1 MKHTLNIPILG
12 FAAYSGTGK
21 TTLLEALIPKLTKA
35 GLRIGML
42 KHAHHNFDVDQ
53 PGKDSH
59 RLRKAGASQML
70 ISSRN
75 RFALMTETPESESEF
90 DYLLTRFD
98 EDKLDVVLV
107 EGCKNIAFPKIELH
121 REEVGKPW
129 LHPNDE
135 NIIAIASDSG
145 ELDSELPQMNINDL
159 EAIAQFV
166 IQYVQEAKA
175 PKSKEKEAAC
185 CDTLSP
191 AFLSV
196 VQGQE
201 KILSLVNTVSETEA
215 CKIEDAYGRVLA
227 DHVVSPV
234 NVPQYTNSAMDGYAI
249 RGDDVERES
258 YQVVAKV
265 MAGHAYDKPLEVG
278 QAVKIMTGAPTPI
291 NGDTVVMREQASK
304 DGDTVTFNGASIK
317 TGQNVRQAGEDLA
330 IGNDVFTAGTRL
342 ASPEMGM
349 IASLGFGEAN
359 VFRKL
364 KVAVF
369 STGDEV
375 QAPGTEQK
383 ANSIYDSNRFTIM
396 GMLEKLGCEILDF
409 GILEDNEQLMIEALE
424 NASAQADV
432 VMTSGGVSV
441 GDADYIKLALDKL
454 GQIDF
459 WRINMRPGRPLA
471 FGQINDKPFFGLP
484 GNPVAVMVSFINFVE
499 PALRKMQGEQGWKP
513 LKVSAIAT
521 ENLRSRQGR
530 TEFSRGIYELDETG
544 RLTVRTTGKQGSGIL
559 RSMSEANCLIEI
571 SPAVDTVKAGESVT
585 IIPLQ
590 AESRPIQNSKVS
602 MSGLFID
609 YRKIFQRDSYGSHHS
624 LHLQRPRQR
633 TDVLVPATPQHSR
646 SSCRSRRYRYH

>member
-21 TTLLEALIPKLTKA
+21 TTLLEALLPKLTEA

-42 KHAHHNFDVDQ
+42 KHAHHNFDVDK
-53 PGKDSH
+53 PGKDSY

-70 ISSRN
+70 IASRN
-75 RFALMTETPESESEF
+75 RFALMTETPEAEAEF
-90 DYLLTRFD
+90 EYLLTRFD

-129 LHPNDE
+129 LYPHDD
-135 NIIAIASDSG
+135 NIIAIASDTA

-159 EAIAQFV
+159 DAIAQFV
-166 IQYVQEAKA
+166 LQYVQDAKA
-175 PKSKEKEAAC
+175 PKSKEKDAAC

-201 KILSLVNTVSETEA
+201 KILSLVNTVSEIEA
-215 CKIEDAYGRVLA
+215 CKIENAYGRVLA
-227 DHVVSPV
+227 EHIISPV

-249 RGDDVERES
+249 RSDDVDRDS
-258 YQVVAKV
+258 YQIVAEV
-265 MAGHAYDKPLEVG
+265 MAGHAYDQPLEVG
-278 QAVKIMTGAPTPI
+278 QAVKIMTGAPTPR
-291 NGDTVVMREQASK
+291 NGDTVVMREQASQE
-304 DGDTVTFNGASIK
+304 GDKVTFNGANIK
-317 TGQNVRQAGEDLA
+317 AGQNVRQAGEDLA
-330 IGNDVFTAGTRL
+330 IGSDVFTAGTRL

-471 FGQINDKPFFGLP
+471 FGQINNKPFFGLP

-513 LKVSAIAT
+513 LKVNAIAT

-530 TEFSRGIYELDETG
+530 TEFSRGIYELDDTG

-571 SPAVDTVKAGESVT
+571 SPAIDTVKAGESVT

-590 AESRPIQNSKVS
+590 GRI
-602 MSGLFID
+602 
-609 YRKIFQRDSYGSHHS
+609 
-624 LHLQRPRQR
+624 
-633 TDVLVPATPQHSR
+633 
-646 SSCRSRRYRYH
+646 

>member
-21 TTLLEALIPKLTKA
+21 TTLLEALLPKLTEA

-42 KHAHHNFDVDQ
+42 KHAHHNFDVDK

-70 ISSRN
+70 IASRN
-75 RFALMTETPESESEF
+75 RFALMTETPEAEAEF
-90 DYLLTRFD
+90 EYLLTRFD
-98 EDKLDVVLV
+98 EDNLDVVLV

-129 LHPNDE
+129 LYPHDE
-135 NIIAIASDSG
+135 NIIAIASDSA

-159 EAIAQFV
+159 DAIAQFV
-166 IQYVQEAKA
+166 LQYVQDAKA
-175 PKSKEKEAAC
+175 PKSKEKDAAC

-201 KILSLVNTVSETEA
+201 KILSLVNTVSEIEA
-215 CKIEDAYGRVLA
+215 CKIENAYGRVLA
-227 DHVVSPV
+227 EHIISPV

-249 RGDDVERES
+249 RSDDIDRDS
-258 YQVVAKV
+258 YQVVAEV
-265 MAGHAYDKPLEVG
+265 MAGHAYDQPLEVG
-278 QAVKIMTGAPTPI
+278 QAVKIMTGAPTPL
-291 NGDTVVMREQASK
+291 NGDTVVMREQASQE
-304 DGDTVTFNGASIK
+304 GDKVTFNGANIK
-317 TGQNVRQAGEDLA
+317 AGQNVRQAGEDLA
-330 IGNDVFTAGTRL
+330 IGSDVFTAGTRL

-471 FGQINDKPFFGLP
+471 FGQINNKPFFGLP

-513 LKVSAIAT
+513 LKVNAIAT

-530 TEFSRGIYELDETG
+530 TEFSRGTYELDNTG

-571 SPAVDTVKAGESVT
+571 SPAIDTVKAGESVT

-590 AESRPIQNSKVS
+590 GRI
-602 MSGLFID
+602 
-609 YRKIFQRDSYGSHHS
+609 
-624 LHLQRPRQR
+624 
-633 TDVLVPATPQHSR
+633 
-646 SSCRSRRYRYH
+646 

>member
-1 MKHTLNIPILG
+1 MKYTLNIPILG

-21 TTLLEALIPKLTKA
+21 TTLLEALLPKLTEA

-42 KHAHHNFDVDQ
+42 KHAHHNFDVDK
-53 PGKDSH
+53 PGKDSY

-70 ISSRN
+70 IASRN
-75 RFALMTETPESESEF
+75 RFALMTETPEAEAEF
-90 DYLLTRFD
+90 EYLLTRFD

-121 REEVGKPW
+121 REEVGEPW
-129 LHPNDE
+129 LYPHDE
-135 NIIAIASDSG
+135 NIIAIASDGG

-175 PKSKEKEAAC
+175 PKNKEKDAAC

-201 KILSLVNTVSETEA
+201 KILSLVNTVSEIEA
-215 CKIEDAYGRVLA
+215 CRIENAYGRVLA
-227 DHVVSPV
+227 EHIVSPV

-249 RGDDVERES
+249 RSDDVERDS
-258 YQVVAKV
+258 YQVIAEV
-265 MAGHAYDKPLEVG
+265 MAGHAYDQPLKVG
-278 QAVKIMTGAPTPI
+278 QAVKIMTGAPTPR
-291 NGDTVVMREQASK
+291 NGDTVVMREQATQK
-304 DGDTVTFNGASIK
+304 GDRVTFNGANIK
-317 TGQNVRQAGEDLA
+317 AGQNVRQAGEDLA
-330 IGNDVFTAGTRL
+330 IGSDVFTAGTRL

-471 FGQINDKPFFGLP
+471 FGQINNKPFFGLP

-513 LKVSAIAT
+513 LKVNAIAT

-530 TEFSRGIYELDETG
+530 TEFSRGVYELDETG

-571 SPAVDTVKAGESVT
+571 SPAIDTVKAGESVT

-590 AESRPIQNSKVS
+590 GRI
-602 MSGLFID
+602 
-609 YRKIFQRDSYGSHHS
+609 
-624 LHLQRPRQR
+624 
-633 TDVLVPATPQHSR
+633 
-646 SSCRSRRYRYH
+646 

>member
-21 TTLLEALIPKLTKA
+21 TTLLEDLLPKLTEA

-42 KHAHHNFDVDQ
+42 KHAHHNFDVDK
-53 PGKDSH
+53 PGKDSY

-70 ISSRN
+70 IASRN
-75 RFALMTETPESESEF
+75 RFALMTETPEAEAEF
-90 DYLLTRFD
+90 EYLLTCFD

-129 LHPNDE
+129 LYPHDD
-135 NIIAIASDSG
+135 NIIAIASDSA

-159 EAIAQFV
+159 DAIAQFV
-166 IQYVQEAKA
+166 LQYVQDAKA
-175 PKSKEKEAAC
+175 PKSKEKDAAC

-201 KILSLVNTVSETEA
+201 KILSLVNTVSEIEA
-215 CKIEDAYGRVLA
+215 CKIENAYGRVLA
-227 DHVVSPV
+227 EDIISPV

-249 RGDDVERES
+249 RSDDVDRDS
-258 YQVVAKV
+258 YQVVAEV
-265 MAGHAYDKPLEVG
+265 MAGHAYDQPLQVG
-278 QAVKIMTGAPTPI
+278 QAVKIMTGAPTPL
-291 NGDTVVMREQASK
+291 NGDTVVMREQASQE
-304 DGDTVTFNGASIK
+304 GDKVTFNGAHIK
-317 TGQNVRQAGEDLA
+317 AGQNVRQAGEDLA
-330 IGNDVFTAGTRL
+330 IGSDVFTAGTRL

-409 GILEDNEQLMIEALE
+409 GILEDNEQLMIEVLE

-471 FGQINDKPFFGLP
+471 FGQINNKPFFGLP

-513 LKVSAIAT
+513 LKVNAIAT

-530 TEFSRGIYELDETG
+530 TEFSRGIYELDDTG

-571 SPAVDTVKAGESVT
+571 SPAIDTVKAGESVT

-590 AESRPIQNSKVS
+590 GRI
-602 MSGLFID
+602 
-609 YRKIFQRDSYGSHHS
+609 
-624 LHLQRPRQR
+624 
-633 TDVLVPATPQHSR
+633 
-646 SSCRSRRYRYH
+646 

>member
-21 TTLLEALIPKLTKA
+21 TTLLEALLPKLTEA

-42 KHAHHNFDVDQ
+42 KHAHHNFDVDK
-53 PGKDSH
+53 PGKDSY

-70 ISSRN
+70 IASRN
-75 RFALMTETPESESEF
+75 RFALMTETPEAEAEF
-90 DYLLTRFD
+90 EYLLTRFD

-129 LHPNDE
+129 LYPHDE
-135 NIIAIASDSG
+135 NIIAIASDTA

-159 EAIAQFV
+159 DAIAQFV
-166 IQYVQEAKA
+166 LQYVQDAKA
-175 PKSKEKEAAC
+175 PKSKEKDAAC

-201 KILSLVNTVSETEA
+201 KILSLVNTVSEIEA
-215 CKIEDAYGRVLA
+215 CKIENAYGRVLA
-227 DHVVSPV
+227 EDIISPV

-249 RGDDVERES
+249 RSDDVDRDS
-258 YQVVAKV
+258 YQVVAEV
-265 MAGHAYDKPLEVG
+265 MAGHAYDQPLEVG
-278 QAVKIMTGAPTPI
+278 QAVKIMTGAPTPR
-291 NGDTVVMREQASK
+291 NGDTVVMREQASQE
-304 DGDTVTFNGASIK
+304 GDKVTFNGANIK
-317 TGQNVRQAGEDLA
+317 AGQNVRQAGEDLA
-330 IGNDVFTAGTRL
+330 IGSDVFTAGTRL

-471 FGQINDKPFFGLP
+471 FGQINNKPFFGLP

-513 LKVSAIAT
+513 LKVNAIAT

-530 TEFSRGIYELDETG
+530 TEFSRGIYELDDTG
-544 RLTVRTTGKQGSGIL
+544 RLTVRTTGKQGSGVL

-571 SPAVDTVKAGESVT
+571 SPAIDTVKAGESVT

-590 AESRPIQNSKVS
+590 GRI
-602 MSGLFID
+602 
-609 YRKIFQRDSYGSHHS
+609 
-624 LHLQRPRQR
+624 
-633 TDVLVPATPQHSR
+633 
-646 SSCRSRRYRYH
+646 

>member
-21 TTLLEALIPKLTKA
+21 TTLLEALLPKLTEA

-42 KHAHHNFDVDQ
+42 KHAHHNFDVDK
-53 PGKDSH
+53 PGKDSY

-70 ISSRN
+70 IASRN
-75 RFALMTETPESESEF
+75 RYALMTETPEAEAEF
-90 DYLLTRFD
+90 EYLLTRFD

-129 LHPNDE
+129 LYPHDD
-135 NIIAIASDSG
+135 NIIAIASDTA

-159 EAIAQFV
+159 DAIAQFV
-166 IQYVQEAKA
+166 LQYVQDAKA
-175 PKSKEKEAAC
+175 PKSKEKDAAC

-201 KILSLVNTVSETEA
+201 KILSLVNTVSEIEA
-215 CKIEDAYGRVLA
+215 CKIENAYGRVLA
-227 DHVVSPV
+227 EDIISPV

-249 RGDDVERES
+249 RSDDVDRDS
-258 YQVVAKV
+258 YQVVAEV
-265 MAGHAYDKPLEVG
+265 MAGHAYDQPLQVG
-278 QAVKIMTGAPTPI
+278 QAVKIMTGAPTPR
-291 NGDTVVMREQASK
+291 NGDTVVMREQASQE
-304 DGDTVTFNGASIK
+304 GDKVTFNGAHIK
-317 TGQNVRQAGEDLA
+317 AGQNVRQAGEDLA
-330 IGNDVFTAGTRL
+330 IGSDVFTAGTRL

-471 FGQINDKPFFGLP
+471 FGQINNKPFFGLP

-513 LKVSAIAT
+513 LKVNAIAT

-530 TEFSRGIYELDETG
+530 TEFSRGIYELDDTG

-571 SPAVDTVKAGESVT
+571 SPAIDTVKAGESVT

-590 AESRPIQNSKVS
+590 GRI
-602 MSGLFID
+602 
-609 YRKIFQRDSYGSHHS
+609 
-624 LHLQRPRQR
+624 
-633 TDVLVPATPQHSR
+633 
-646 SSCRSRRYRYH
+646 

>member
-21 TTLLEALIPKLTKA
+21 TTLLEALLPKLTEA

-201 KILSLVNTVSETEA
+201 KILSLVNTVAETEA

-258 YQVVAKV
+258 YQVVAEV
-265 MAGHAYDKPLEVG
+265 MAGHAYDQPLEVG

-291 NGDTVVMREQASK
+291 NGDTVVMREQASH
-304 DGDTVTFNGASIK
+304 DGDTVMFNGASIK

-330 IGNDVFTAGTRL
+330 IGSDVFTAGTRL

-590 AESRPIQNSKVS
+590 GRI
-602 MSGLFID
+602 
-609 YRKIFQRDSYGSHHS
+609 
-624 LHLQRPRQR
+624 
-633 TDVLVPATPQHSR
+633 
-646 SSCRSRRYRYH
+646 

>member
-21 TTLLEALIPKLTKA
+21 TTLLEALLPKLTEA

-42 KHAHHNFDVDQ
+42 KHAHHNFDVDK
-53 PGKDSH
+53 PGKDSY

-70 ISSRN
+70 IASRN
-75 RFALMTETPESESEF
+75 RFALMTETPEAEAEF
-90 DYLLTRFD
+90 EFLLTRFD

-129 LHPNDE
+129 LYPHDE
-135 NIIAIASDSG
+135 NIIAIASDSA

-159 EAIAQFV
+159 DAIAQFV
-166 IQYVQEAKA
+166 LQYVQDAKA
-175 PKSKEKEAAC
+175 PKSKEKDAAC

-201 KILSLVNTVSETEA
+201 KILSLVNTVSEIEA
-215 CKIEDAYGRVLA
+215 CKIENAYGRVLA
-227 DHVVSPV
+227 EHIISPV

-249 RGDDVERES
+249 RSDDVDRDS
-258 YQVVAKV
+258 YQVVAEV
-265 MAGHAYDKPLEVG
+265 MAGHAYDQPLEVG
-278 QAVKIMTGAPTPI
+278 QAVKIMTGAPTPL
-291 NGDTVVMREQASK
+291 NGDTVVMREQASQE
-304 DGDTVTFNGASIK
+304 GDKVTFNGANIK
-317 TGQNVRQAGEDLA
+317 AGQNVRQAGEDLA
-330 IGNDVFTAGTRL
+330 IGSDVFTVGTRL

-471 FGQINDKPFFGLP
+471 FGQINNKPFFGLP

-513 LKVSAIAT
+513 LKVNAIAT

-530 TEFSRGIYELDETG
+530 TEFSRGIYELDDTG

-571 SPAVDTVKAGESVT
+571 SPAIDTVKAGESVT

-590 AESRPIQNSKVS
+590 GRI
-602 MSGLFID
+602 
-609 YRKIFQRDSYGSHHS
+609 
-624 LHLQRPRQR
+624 
-633 TDVLVPATPQHSR
+633 
-646 SSCRSRRYRYH
+646 

>member
-21 TTLLEALIPKLTKA
+21 TTLLEALLPKLTEA

-42 KHAHHNFDVDQ
+42 KHAHHNFDVDK
-53 PGKDSH
+53 PGKDSY

-70 ISSRN
+70 IASRN
-75 RFALMTETPESESEF
+75 RFALMTETPEAEAEF
-90 DYLLTRFD
+90 EYLLTRFD
-98 EDKLDVVLV
+98 EDMLDVVLV

-129 LHPNDE
+129 LYPNDE
-135 NIIAIASDSG
+135 NIIAIASDSA

-159 EAIAQFV
+159 DAIAQFV
-166 IQYVQEAKA
+166 LQYVQEAKA
-175 PKSKEKEAAC
+175 PKNKEKEAAC

-201 KILSLVNTVSETEA
+201 KILSLVNTVSEIEA
-215 CKIEDAYGRVLA
+215 CKIENAYGRVLA
-227 DHVVSPV
+227 EHIVSPV

-249 RGDDVERES
+249 RSDDVDRDS
-258 YQVVAKV
+258 YQVVAEV
-265 MAGHAYDKPLEVG
+265 MAGHAYDQPLDVG
-278 QAVKIMTGAPTPI
+278 QAVKIMTGAPTPR
-291 NGDTVVMREQASK
+291 NGDTVVMREQASQE
-304 DGDTVTFNGASIK
+304 GDKVTFNGANIK
-317 TGQNVRQAGEDLA
+317 AGQNVRQAGEDLA
-330 IGNDVFTAGTRL
+330 IGSDVFTAGTRL

-359 VFRKL
+359 VFRKV

-471 FGQINDKPFFGLP
+471 FGQINNKPFFGLP

-513 LKVSAIAT
+513 LKVNAIAT

-530 TEFSRGIYELDETG
+530 TEFSRGVYELDATG

-571 SPAVDTVKAGESVT
+571 SPAIDTVKAGESVT

-590 AESRPIQNSKVS
+590 GRI
-602 MSGLFID
+602 
-609 YRKIFQRDSYGSHHS
+609 
-624 LHLQRPRQR
+624 
-633 TDVLVPATPQHSR
+633 
-646 SSCRSRRYRYH
+646 

>member
-1 MKHTLNIPILG
+1 MKYTLNIPILG

-21 TTLLEALIPKLTKA
+21 TTLLEALLPKLTEA

-42 KHAHHNFDVDQ
+42 KHAHHNFDVDK
-53 PGKDSH
+53 PGKDSY

-70 ISSRN
+70 IASRN
-75 RFALMTETPESESEF
+75 RFALMTETPEAEAEF
-90 DYLLTRFD
+90 EYLLTRFD

-129 LHPNDE
+129 LYPHDE

-159 EAIAQFV
+159 DAIAQFV
-166 IQYVQEAKA
+166 LQYVQDAKA
-175 PKSKEKEAAC
+175 PKSKEKDAAC

-196 VQGQE
+196 IQGQE
-201 KILSLVNTVSETEA
+201 KILSLVNTVSEIEA
-215 CKIEDAYGRVLA
+215 CKIENAYGRVLA
-227 DHVVSPV
+227 EDIISPV

-249 RGDDVERES
+249 RSDDVDRDN
-258 YQVVAKV
+258 YQVVAEV
-265 MAGHAYDKPLEVG
+265 MAGHAYDQPLEVG
-278 QAVKIMTGAPTPI
+278 QAVKIMTGAPTPL
-291 NGDTVVMREQASK
+291 NGDTVVMREQASQE
-304 DGDTVTFNGASIK
+304 GDKVTFNGANIK
-317 TGQNVRQAGEDLA
+317 AGQNVRQAGEDLA
-330 IGNDVFTAGTRL
+330 IGSDVFTAGTRL

-471 FGQINDKPFFGLP
+471 FGQINNKPFFGLP

-513 LKVSAIAT
+513 LKVNAIAT
-521 ENLRSRQGR
+521 ESLRSRQGR
-530 TEFSRGIYELDETG
+530 TEFSRGVYELDATG

-571 SPAVDTVKAGESVT
+571 SPAIDTVKAGESVT

-590 AESRPIQNSKVS
+590 GRI
-602 MSGLFID
+602 
-609 YRKIFQRDSYGSHHS
+609 
-624 LHLQRPRQR
+624 
-633 TDVLVPATPQHSR
+633 
-646 SSCRSRRYRYH
+646 

>member
-21 TTLLEALIPKLTKA
+21 TTLLEALLPKLTEA

-42 KHAHHNFDVDQ
+42 KHAHHNFDVDK
-53 PGKDSH
+53 PGKDSY

-70 ISSRN
+70 IASRN
-75 RFALMTETPESESEF
+75 RFALMTETPEAEAEF
-90 DYLLTRFD
+90 EYLLTRFD

-129 LHPNDE
+129 LYPHDD
-135 NIIAIASDSG
+135 NIIAIASDTA

-159 EAIAQFV
+159 DAIAQFV
-166 IQYVQEAKA
+166 LQYVQDAKA
-175 PKSKEKEAAC
+175 PKSKEKDAAC

-201 KILSLVNTVSETEA
+201 RILSLVNTVSEIEA
-215 CKIEDAYGRVLA
+215 CKIENAYGRVLA
-227 DHVVSPV
+227 EHIISPV

-249 RGDDVERES
+249 RSDDVDRDS
-258 YQVVAKV
+258 YQVVAEV
-265 MAGHAYDKPLEVG
+265 MAGHAYDQPLEVG
-278 QAVKIMTGAPTPI
+278 QAVKIMTGAPTPL
-291 NGDTVVMREQASK
+291 NGDTVVMREQASQE
-304 DGDTVTFNGASIK
+304 GDKVTFNGAHIK
-317 TGQNVRQAGEDLA
+317 AGQNVRQAGEDLA
-330 IGNDVFTAGTRL
+330 IGSDVFTAGTRL

-471 FGQINDKPFFGLP
+471 FGQINNKPFFGLP

-513 LKVSAIAT
+513 LKVNAIAT

-530 TEFSRGIYELDETG
+530 TEFSRGIYELDDSG

-571 SPAVDTVKAGESVT
+571 SSAIDTVKAGESVT
-585 IIPLQ
+585 IFPLQ
-590 AESRPIQNSKVS
+590 GRI
-602 MSGLFID
+602 
-609 YRKIFQRDSYGSHHS
+609 
-624 LHLQRPRQR
+624 
-633 TDVLVPATPQHSR
+633 
-646 SSCRSRRYRYH
+646 

>member
-21 TTLLEALIPKLTKA
+21 TTLLEALLPKLTEA

-42 KHAHHNFDVDQ
+42 KHAHHNFDVDK
-53 PGKDSH
+53 PGKDSY

-70 ISSRN
+70 IASRN
-75 RFALMTETPESESEF
+75 RFALMTETPEAEAEF
-90 DYLLTRFD
+90 EYLLTRFD

-129 LHPNDE
+129 LYPHDE
-135 NIIAIASDSG
+135 NIIAIASDSA

-159 EAIAQFV
+159 DAIAQFV
-166 IQYVQEAKA
+166 LQYVQDAKA
-175 PKSKEKEAAC
+175 PKSKEKDAAC

-201 KILSLVNTVSETEA
+201 KILSLVNTVSEIEA
-215 CKIEDAYGRVLA
+215 CKIENAYGRVLA
-227 DHVVSPV
+227 EHIISPV

-249 RGDDVERES
+249 RSDDVDRDS
-258 YQVVAKV
+258 YQVVAEV
-265 MAGHAYDKPLEVG
+265 MAGHAYDQPLEVG
-278 QAVKIMTGAPTPI
+278 QAVKIMTGAPTPR
-291 NGDTVVMREQASK
+291 NGDTVVMREQASQE
-304 DGDTVTFNGASIK
+304 GDKVTFNGANIK
-317 TGQNVRQAGEDLA
+317 AGQNVRQAGEDLA
-330 IGNDVFTAGTRL
+330 IGSDVFTAGTRL

-364 KVAVF
+364 KVAVL

-471 FGQINDKPFFGLP
+471 FGQINNKPFFGLP

-513 LKVSAIAT
+513 LKVNAIAT

-530 TEFSRGIYELDETG
+530 TEFSRGIYELDDTG

-571 SPAVDTVKAGESVT
+571 SPAIDTVKAGESVT

-590 AESRPIQNSKVS
+590 GRI
-602 MSGLFID
+602 
-609 YRKIFQRDSYGSHHS
+609 
-624 LHLQRPRQR
+624 
-633 TDVLVPATPQHSR
+633 
-646 SSCRSRRYRYH
+646 

>member
-21 TTLLEALIPKLTKA
+21 TTLLEALLPKLTEA

-42 KHAHHNFDVDQ
+42 KHAHHNFDVDK
-53 PGKDSH
+53 PGKDSY

-70 ISSRN
+70 IASRN
-75 RFALMTETPESESEF
+75 RFALMTETPEAEAEF
-90 DYLLTRFD
+90 EYLLTRFD

-129 LHPNDE
+129 LYPHDE
-135 NIIAIASDSG
+135 NIIAIASDTA

-159 EAIAQFV
+159 DAIAQFV
-166 IQYVQEAKA
+166 VQYVQEAKA
-175 PKSKEKEAAC
+175 PKSKEKDAAC

-201 KILSLVNTVSETEA
+201 KILSLVNTVSEIEA
-215 CKIEDAYGRVLA
+215 CKIENAYGRVLSE
-227 DHVVSPV
+227 DIISPV

-249 RGDDVERES
+249 RSDDVDRDS
-258 YQVVAKV
+258 YQVVAEV
-265 MAGHAYDKPLEVG
+265 MAGHAYDQPLEVG
-278 QAVKIMTGAPTPI
+278 QAVKIMTGAPTPL
-291 NGDTVVMREQASK
+291 NGDTVVMREQASLE
-304 DGDTVTFNGASIK
+304 GDKVTFNGSNIK
-317 TGQNVRQAGEDLA
+317 AGQNVRQAGEDLA
-330 IGNDVFTAGTRL
+330 IGSDVFTAGTRL

-471 FGQINDKPFFGLP
+471 FGQINNKPFFGLP

-513 LKVSAIAT
+513 LKVNAIAT

-530 TEFSRGIYELDETG
+530 TEFSRGIYELDDTG

-571 SPAVDTVKAGESVT
+571 SPAIDTVKAGESVT

-590 AESRPIQNSKVS
+590 GRI
-602 MSGLFID
+602 
-609 YRKIFQRDSYGSHHS
+609 
-624 LHLQRPRQR
+624 
-633 TDVLVPATPQHSR
+633 
-646 SSCRSRRYRYH
+646 

>member
-21 TTLLEALIPKLTKA
+21 TTLLEALLPKLTEA

-42 KHAHHNFDVDQ
+42 KHAHHNFDVDK
-53 PGKDSH
+53 PGKDSY

-70 ISSRN
+70 IASRN
-75 RFALMTETPESESEF
+75 RYALMTETPEAEAEF
-90 DYLLTRFD
+90 EYLLTRFD

-129 LHPNDE
+129 LYPHDD
-135 NIIAIASDSG
+135 NIIAIASDSA

-159 EAIAQFV
+159 DAIAQFV
-166 IQYVQEAKA
+166 LQYVQDAKA
-175 PKSKEKEAAC
+175 PKSKEKDAAC

-201 KILSLVNTVSETEA
+201 KILSLVNTVSEIEA
-215 CKIEDAYGRVLA
+215 CKIENAYGRVLA
-227 DHVVSPV
+227 EHIISPV

-249 RGDDVERES
+249 RSDDVDSDS
-258 YQVVAKV
+258 YQVVAEV
-265 MAGHAYDKPLEVG
+265 MAGHAYDQPLEVG
-278 QAVKIMTGAPTPI
+278 QAVKIMTGAPTPL
-291 NGDTVVMREQASK
+291 NGDTVVMREQASQE
-304 DGDTVTFNGASIK
+304 GDKVTFNGSNIK
-317 TGQNVRQAGEDLA
+317 AGQNVRQAGEDLA
-330 IGNDVFTAGTRL
+330 IGSDVFTAGTRL

-471 FGQINDKPFFGLP
+471 FGQINNKPFFGLP

-513 LKVSAIAT
+513 LKVNAIAT

-530 TEFSRGIYELDETG
+530 TEFSRGIYELDDTG
-544 RLTVRTTGKQGSGIL
+544 RLAVRTTGKQGSGIL

-571 SPAVDTVKAGESVT
+571 SPAIDTVKAGESVT

-590 AESRPIQNSKVS
+590 GRI
-602 MSGLFID
+602 
-609 YRKIFQRDSYGSHHS
+609 
-624 LHLQRPRQR
+624 
-633 TDVLVPATPQHSR
+633 
-646 SSCRSRRYRYH
+646 

>member
-21 TTLLEALIPKLTKA
+21 TTLLEALLPKLTEA

-42 KHAHHNFDVDQ
+42 KHAHHNFDVDK
-53 PGKDSH
+53 PGKDSY

-70 ISSRN
+70 IASRN
-75 RFALMTETPESESEF
+75 RFALMTETPEAEAEF
-90 DYLLTRFD
+90 EYLLTRFD

-129 LHPNDE
+129 LFPHDE
-135 NIIAIASDSG
+135 NIIAIASDSA

-159 EAIAQFV
+159 DAIAQFV
-166 IQYVQEAKA
+166 LQYVQDAKA
-175 PKSKEKEAAC
+175 PKSKEKDAAC

-201 KILSLVNTVSETEA
+201 KILSLVNTVSEIEA
-215 CKIEDAYGRVLA
+215 CKIENAYGRVLA
-227 DHVVSPV
+227 EDIISPV

-249 RGDDVERES
+249 RSDDVDRDS
-258 YQVVAKV
+258 YQIVAEV
-265 MAGHAYDKPLEVG
+265 MAGHAYDQPLEVG
-278 QAVKIMTGAPTPI
+278 QAVKIMTGAPTPR
-291 NGDTVVMREQASK
+291 NGDTVVMREQASQE
-304 DGDTVTFNGASIK
+304 GDKVTFNGANIK
-317 TGQNVRQAGEDLA
+317 AGQNVRQAGEDLA
-330 IGNDVFTAGTRL
+330 IGSDVFTVGTRL

-471 FGQINDKPFFGLP
+471 FGQINNKPFFGLP

-513 LKVSAIAT
+513 LKVNAIAT

-530 TEFSRGIYELDETG
+530 TEFSRGIYELDDTG

-571 SPAVDTVKAGESVT
+571 SPAIDTVKAGESVT

-590 AESRPIQNSKVS
+590 GRI
-602 MSGLFID
+602 
-609 YRKIFQRDSYGSHHS
+609 
-624 LHLQRPRQR
+624 
-633 TDVLVPATPQHSR
+633 
-646 SSCRSRRYRYH
+646 

>member
-1 MKHTLNIPILG
+1 MKHTLNIPIIG

-21 TTLLEALIPKLTKA
+21 TTLLEALVPKLTEA

-42 KHAHHNFDVDQ
+42 KHAHHNFDVDK
-53 PGKDSH
+53 PGKDSY

-70 ISSRN
+70 IASRN
-75 RFALMTETPESESEF
+75 RFALMTETQEAEAEF
-90 DYLLTRFD
+90 EYLLTRFD

-129 LHPNDE
+129 LYPHDD
-135 NIIAIASDSG
+135 NIIAIASDSA

-159 EAIAQFV
+159 DAIAQFV
-166 IQYVQEAKA
+166 LQYVQGAKA
-175 PKSKEKEAAC
+175 PKSKEKDAAC

-201 KILSLVNTVSETEA
+201 KILSLVNTVSEIEA
-215 CKIEDAYGRVLA
+215 CKIENAYGRVLA
-227 DHVVSPV
+227 EHIISPV

-249 RGDDVERES
+249 RSDTVDRDS
-258 YQVVAKV
+258 YQVVAEV
-265 MAGHAYDKPLEVG
+265 MAGHAYDQPLEVG
-278 QAVKIMTGAPTPI
+278 QAVKIMTGAPTPL
-291 NGDTVVMREQASK
+291 NGDTVVMREQASQE
-304 DGDTVTFNGASIK
+304 GDKVTFNGAHIK
-317 TGQNVRQAGEDLA
+317 AGQNVRQAGEDLA
-330 IGNDVFTAGTRL
+330 IGSDVFTAGTRL

-471 FGQINDKPFFGLP
+471 FGQINNKPFFGLP

-513 LKVSAIAT
+513 LKVNAIAT

-530 TEFSRGIYELDETG
+530 TEFSRGIYELDDTG

-571 SPAVDTVKAGESVT
+571 SPAIDTVKAGESVT

-590 AESRPIQNSKVS
+590 GRI
-602 MSGLFID
+602 
-609 YRKIFQRDSYGSHHS
+609 
-624 LHLQRPRQR
+624 
-633 TDVLVPATPQHSR
+633 
-646 SSCRSRRYRYH
+646 

>member
-21 TTLLEALIPKLTKA
+21 TTLLEALLPKLTEA

-42 KHAHHNFDVDQ
+42 KHAHHNFDVDK
-53 PGKDSH
+53 PGKDSY

-70 ISSRN
+70 IASRN
-75 RFALMTETPESESEF
+75 RFALMTETPEAEAEF
-90 DYLLTRFD
+90 EYLLTRFD

-129 LHPNDE
+129 LYPHDD
-135 NIIAIASDSG
+135 NIIAIASDTA

-159 EAIAQFV
+159 DAIAQFV
-166 IQYVQEAKA
+166 LQYVQDAKA
-175 PKSKEKEAAC
+175 PKSKEKDAAC

-201 KILSLVNTVSETEA
+201 KILSLVNTVSGIEA
-215 CKIEDAYGRVLA
+215 CKIENAYGRVLA
-227 DHVVSPV
+227 EDIISPV

-249 RGDDVERES
+249 RSDDVDRDS
-258 YQVVAKV
+258 YQVVAEV
-265 MAGHAYDKPLEVG
+265 MAGHAYDQPLEVG
-278 QAVKIMTGAPTPI
+278 QAVKIMTGAPTPL
-291 NGDTVVMREQASK
+291 NGDTVVMREQASQE
-304 DGDTVTFNGASIK
+304 GDKVTFDGANIK
-317 TGQNVRQAGEDLA
+317 AGQNVRQAGEDLA
-330 IGNDVFTAGTRL
+330 IGSDVFTAGTRL

-471 FGQINDKPFFGLP
+471 FGQINNKPFFGLP

-513 LKVSAIAT
+513 LKVNAIAT

-530 TEFSRGIYELDETG
+530 TEFSRGIYELDDTG

-571 SPAVDTVKAGESVT
+571 SPAIDTVKAGESVT

-590 AESRPIQNSKVS
+590 GRI
-602 MSGLFID
+602 
-609 YRKIFQRDSYGSHHS
+609 
-624 LHLQRPRQR
+624 
-633 TDVLVPATPQHSR
+633 
-646 SSCRSRRYRYH
+646 

>member
-21 TTLLEALIPKLTKA
+21 TTLLEALLPKLTEA

-42 KHAHHNFDVDQ
+42 KHAHHNFDVDK
-53 PGKDSH
+53 PGKDSY

-70 ISSRN
+70 IASRN
-75 RFALMTETPESESEF
+75 RFALMTETPEAEAEF
-90 DYLLTRFD
+90 EYLLTRFD

-129 LHPNDE
+129 LYPHDD
-135 NIIAIASDSG
+135 NIIAIASDTA

-159 EAIAQFV
+159 DAIAQFV
-166 IQYVQEAKA
+166 LQYVQEAKA
-175 PKSKEKEAAC
+175 PKSKEKDAAC

-201 KILSLVNTVSETEA
+201 KILSLVNTVSEIEA
-215 CKIEDAYGRVLA
+215 CKIENAYGRVLA
-227 DHVVSPV
+227 EHIISPV

-249 RGDDVERES
+249 RSDDVDRDS
-258 YQVVAKV
+258 YQVVAEV
-265 MAGHAYDKPLEVG
+265 MAGHAYDQPLEVG
-278 QAVKIMTGAPTPI
+278 QAVKIMTGAPTPR
-291 NGDTVVMREQASK
+291 NGDTVVMREQASQE
-304 DGDTVTFNGASIK
+304 GDKVTFNGSNIK
-317 TGQNVRQAGEDLA
+317 AGQNVRQAGEDLA
-330 IGNDVFTAGTRL
+330 IGSDVFTAGTRL

-441 GDADYIKLALDKL
+441 GNADYIKLALDKL

-471 FGQINDKPFFGLP
+471 FGQINNKPFFGLP

-513 LKVSAIAT
+513 LKVNAIAT

-530 TEFSRGIYELDETG
+530 TEFSRGIYELDDTG

-571 SPAVDTVKAGESVT
+571 SPAIDTVKAGESVT

-590 AESRPIQNSKVS
+590 GRI
-602 MSGLFID
+602 
-609 YRKIFQRDSYGSHHS
+609 
-624 LHLQRPRQR
+624 
-633 TDVLVPATPQHSR
+633 
-646 SSCRSRRYRYH
+646 

>member
-21 TTLLEALIPKLTKA
+21 TTLLEALLPKLTEA

-42 KHAHHNFDVDQ
+42 KHAHHNFDVDK
-53 PGKDSH
+53 PGKDSY

-70 ISSRN
+70 IASRN
-75 RFALMTETPESESEF
+75 RFALMTETPEAEAEF
-90 DYLLTRFD
+90 EYLLTRFD

-129 LHPNDE
+129 LYPHDE
-135 NIIAIASDSG
+135 NIIAIASDSA

-175 PKSKEKEAAC
+175 PKNKEKEAAC

-201 KILSLVNTVSETEA
+201 KILSLVNTVSEIEA
-215 CKIEDAYGRVLA
+215 CKIENAYGRVLA
-227 DHVVSPV
+227 EHIISPV

-249 RGDDVERES
+249 RSDDVDRDS
-258 YQVVAKV
+258 YQVVAEV
-265 MAGHAYDKPLEVG
+265 MAGHAYDQPLEVG
-278 QAVKIMTGAPTPI
+278 QAVKIMTGAPTPF
-291 NGDTVVMREQASK
+291 NSDTVVMREQASQE
-304 DGDTVTFNGASIK
+304 GDKVTFNGANIK
-317 TGQNVRQAGEDLA
+317 AGQNVRQAGEDLA
-330 IGNDVFTAGTRL
+330 IGSDVFTAGTRL

-471 FGQINDKPFFGLP
+471 FGQINNKPFFGLP

-513 LKVSAIAT
+513 LKVNAIAT

-530 TEFSRGIYELDETG
+530 TEFSRGIYELDDTG

-571 SPAVDTVKAGESVT
+571 SPAIDTVKAGESVT

-590 AESRPIQNSKVS
+590 GRI
-602 MSGLFID
+602 
-609 YRKIFQRDSYGSHHS
+609 
-624 LHLQRPRQR
+624 
-633 TDVLVPATPQHSR
+633 
-646 SSCRSRRYRYH
+646 

>member
-21 TTLLEALIPKLTKA
+21 TTLLEALLPKLTDA

-129 LHPNDE
+129 LYPNDE

-145 ELDSELPQMNINDL
+145 ELESELPQMNINDL

-175 PKSKEKEAAC
+175 PKSKEKEGAC

-196 VQGQE
+196 AQGQE
-201 KILSLVNTVSETEA
+201 KILSLVNTVAETEA
-215 CKIEDAYGRVLA
+215 CKIEDAYGLVLA

-258 YQVVAKV
+258 YQVVAEV
-265 MAGHAYDKPLEVG
+265 MAGHAYDQPLEIG

-291 NGDTVVMREQASK
+291 NGDTVVMREQATQ

-330 IGNDVFTAGTRL
+330 IGSDVFTAGTRL

-375 QAPGTEQK
+375 QAPGTDQK

-521 ENLRSRQGR
+521 ENLLSRQGR

-571 SPAVDTVKAGESVT
+571 SPAVDTVKTGESVT

-590 AESRPIQNSKVS
+590 GRI
-602 MSGLFID
+602 
-609 YRKIFQRDSYGSHHS
+609 
-624 LHLQRPRQR
+624 
-633 TDVLVPATPQHSR
+633 
-646 SSCRSRRYRYH
+646 

>member
-21 TTLLEALIPKLTKA
+21 TTLLEALLPKLTDA

-42 KHAHHNFDVDQ
+42 KHAHHNFDIDQ

-129 LHPNDE
+129 LYPNDE

-145 ELDSELPQMNINDL
+145 ELDSDLPQMNINDL

-175 PKSKEKEAAC
+175 SKSKEKEAAC

-201 KILSLVNTVSETEA
+201 KILSLVNTVAETEA

-258 YQVVAKV
+258 YQVVAEV
-265 MAGHAYDKPLEVG
+265 MAGHAYDQPLEVG

-291 NGDTVVMREQASK
+291 NGDTVVMREQASH
-304 DGDTVTFNGASIK
+304 DGDTVMFNGASIK

-330 IGNDVFTAGTRL
+330 IGSDVFTAGTRL

-409 GILEDNEQLMIEALE
+409 GIIEDNEQLMIEALE

-590 AESRPIQNSKVS
+590 GRI
-602 MSGLFID
+602 
-609 YRKIFQRDSYGSHHS
+609 
-624 LHLQRPRQR
+624 
-633 TDVLVPATPQHSR
+633 
-646 SSCRSRRYRYH
+646 

>member
-21 TTLLEALIPKLTKA
+21 TTLLEALLPKLTEA

-42 KHAHHNFDVDQ
+42 KHAHHNFDVDK
-53 PGKDSH
+53 PGKDSY

-70 ISSRN
+70 IASRN
-75 RFALMTETPESESEF
+75 RFALMTETPEAEAEF
-90 DYLLTRFD
+90 EYLLTRFD

-129 LHPNDE
+129 LYPHDD
-135 NIIAIASDSG
+135 NIIAIASDSA

-159 EAIAQFV
+159 DAIAQFV
-166 IQYVQEAKA
+166 LQYVQDAKA
-175 PKSKEKEAAC
+175 PKSKEKDAAC

-191 AFLSV
+191 TFLSV

-201 KILSLVNTVSETEA
+201 KILSLVNTVSEIEA
-215 CKIEDAYGRVLA
+215 CKIENAYGRVLA
-227 DHVVSPV
+227 EHIISPV

-249 RGDDVERES
+249 RSDDVDRDS
-258 YQVVAKV
+258 YQVVAEV
-265 MAGHAYDKPLEVG
+265 MAGHAYDQPLEVG
-278 QAVKIMTGAPTPI
+278 QAVKIMTGAPTPR
-291 NGDTVVMREQASK
+291 NGDTVVMCEQASQE
-304 DGDTVTFNGASIK
+304 GDKVTFNGANIK
-317 TGQNVRQAGEDLA
+317 AGQNVRQAGEDLA
-330 IGNDVFTAGTRL
+330 IGSDVFTAGTRL

-471 FGQINDKPFFGLP
+471 FGQINNKPFFGLP

-513 LKVSAIAT
+513 LKVNAIAT

-530 TEFSRGIYELDETG
+530 TEFSRGIYELDDTG
-544 RLTVRTTGKQGSGIL
+544 RLTVHTTGKQGSGIL

-571 SPAVDTVKAGESVT
+571 SPAIDTVKAGESVT

-590 AESRPIQNSKVS
+590 GRI
-602 MSGLFID
+602 
-609 YRKIFQRDSYGSHHS
+609 
-624 LHLQRPRQR
+624 
-633 TDVLVPATPQHSR
+633 
-646 SSCRSRRYRYH
+646 

>member
-21 TTLLEALIPKLTKA
+21 TTLLEALLPKLTEA

-42 KHAHHNFDVDQ
+42 KHAHHNFDVDK
-53 PGKDSH
+53 PGKDSY

-70 ISSRN
+70 IASRN
-75 RFALMTETPESESEF
+75 RFALMTETPEAEAEF
-90 DYLLTRFD
+90 EYLLTRFD

-129 LHPNDE
+129 LYPHDE
-135 NIIAIASDSG
+135 NIIAIASDSA

-159 EAIAQFV
+159 DAIAQFV
-166 IQYVQEAKA
+166 LQYVQDAKA
-175 PKSKEKEAAC
+175 PKSKEKDAAC

-201 KILSLVNTVSETEA
+201 KILSLVNTVSEIEA
-215 CKIEDAYGRVLA
+215 CKIENAYGRVLA
-227 DHVVSPV
+227 EDIISPV

-249 RGDDVERES
+249 RSDDVDRDS
-258 YQVVAKV
+258 YQVVAEV
-265 MAGHAYDKPLEVG
+265 MAGHAYDQPLQVG
-278 QAVKIMTGAPTPI
+278 QAVNIMTGAPTPL
-291 NGDTVVMREQASK
+291 NGDTVVMREQASQE
-304 DGDTVTFNGASIK
+304 GDKVTFNGAHIK
-317 TGQNVRQAGEDLA
+317 AGQNVRQAGEDLA
-330 IGNDVFTAGTRL
+330 IGSDVFTAGARL

-471 FGQINDKPFFGLP
+471 FGQINNKPFFGLP

-513 LKVSAIAT
+513 LKVNAIAT

-530 TEFSRGIYELDETG
+530 TEFSRGIYELDDTG

-571 SPAVDTVKAGESVT
+571 SPAIDTVKAGESVT

-590 AESRPIQNSKVS
+590 GRI
-602 MSGLFID
+602 
-609 YRKIFQRDSYGSHHS
+609 
-624 LHLQRPRQR
+624 
-633 TDVLVPATPQHSR
+633 
-646 SSCRSRRYRYH
+646 

>member
-21 TTLLEALIPKLTKA
+21 TTLLEALLPKLTEA

-215 CKIEDAYGRVLA
+215 CKIEDVYGRVLA

-258 YQVVAKV
+258 YQVVAEV
-265 MAGHAYDKPLEVG
+265 MAGHAYDQPLEVG

-291 NGDTVVMREQASK
+291 NGDTVVMREQASQ
-304 DGDTVTFNGASIK
+304 DGDTVTFKGASIK

-330 IGNDVFTAGTRL
+330 IGSDVFTAGTRL

-375 QAPGTEQK
+375 QVPGTEQK

-571 SPAVDTVKAGESVT
+571 SPAVDTVKTGESVT

-590 AESRPIQNSKVS
+590 GRI
-602 MSGLFID
+602 
-609 YRKIFQRDSYGSHHS
+609 
-624 LHLQRPRQR
+624 
-633 TDVLVPATPQHSR
+633 
-646 SSCRSRRYRYH
+646 

>member
-21 TTLLEALIPKLTKA
+21 TTLLEALLPKLTEA

-42 KHAHHNFDVDQ
+42 KHAHHNFDVDK
-53 PGKDSH
+53 PGKDSY

-70 ISSRN
+70 IASRN
-75 RFALMTETPESESEF
+75 RFALMTETPEAEAEF
-90 DYLLTRFD
+90 EYLLTRFD

-129 LHPNDE
+129 LYPHDD
-135 NIIAIASDSG
+135 NIIAIASDTG

-159 EAIAQFV
+159 DAIAQFV
-166 IQYVQEAKA
+166 LQYVQEAKA
-175 PKSKEKEAAC
+175 PKSKEKDAAC

-201 KILSLVNTVSETEA
+201 KILSLVNTVSEIEA
-215 CKIEDAYGRVLA
+215 CKIENAYGRVLA
-227 DHVVSPV
+227 EHIISPV

-249 RGDDVERES
+249 RSDDVDRDS
-258 YQVVAKV
+258 YQVVAEV
-265 MAGHAYDKPLEVG
+265 MAGHAYDQPLQVG
-278 QAVKIMTGAPTPI
+278 QAVKIMTGAPTPL
-291 NGDTVVMREQASK
+291 NGDTVVMREQASQE
-304 DGDTVTFNGASIK
+304 GDKVTFNCAHIK
-317 TGQNVRQAGEDLA
+317 AGQNVRQAGEDLA
-330 IGNDVFTAGTRL
+330 IGSDVFTAGTRL

-471 FGQINDKPFFGLP
+471 FGQINNKPFFGLP

-513 LKVSAIAT
+513 LKVNAIAT

-530 TEFSRGIYELDETG
+530 TEFSRGIYELDDTG

-571 SPAVDTVKAGESVT
+571 SPAIDTVKAGESVT

-590 AESRPIQNSKVS
+590 GRI
-602 MSGLFID
+602 
-609 YRKIFQRDSYGSHHS
+609 
-624 LHLQRPRQR
+624 
-633 TDVLVPATPQHSR
+633 
-646 SSCRSRRYRYH
+646 

>member
-21 TTLLEALIPKLTKA
+21 TTLLEALLPKLTDA

-145 ELDSELPQMNINDL
+145 ELDSDLPQMNINDL

-166 IQYVQEAKA
+166 IKYVQEAKA

-258 YQVVAKV
+258 YQVVAEV
-265 MAGHAYDKPLEVG
+265 MAGHAYDQPLEVG

-291 NGDTVVMREQASK
+291 NGDTVVMREQAK
-304 DGDTVTFNGASIK
+304 QDGDTVTFNGASIK

-330 IGNDVFTAGTRL
+330 IGSDVFTAGTRL

-590 AESRPIQNSKVS
+590 GRI
-602 MSGLFID
+602 
-609 YRKIFQRDSYGSHHS
+609 
-624 LHLQRPRQR
+624 
-633 TDVLVPATPQHSR
+633 
-646 SSCRSRRYRYH
+646 

>member
-21 TTLLEALIPKLTKA
+21 TTLLEALLPKLTEA

-42 KHAHHNFDVDQ
+42 KHAHHNFDVDK
-53 PGKDSH
+53 PGKDSY

-70 ISSRN
+70 IASRN
-75 RFALMTETPESESEF
+75 RFALMTETPEAEAEF
-90 DYLLTRFD
+90 EYLLTRFD

-129 LHPNDE
+129 LYPHDE
-135 NIIAIASDSG
+135 NIIAIASDSA

-159 EAIAQFV
+159 DAIAQFV
-166 IQYVQEAKA
+166 LQYVQDAKA
-175 PKSKEKEAAC
+175 PKSKEKDAAC

-201 KILSLVNTVSETEA
+201 KVLSLVNTVSEIEV
-215 CKIEDAYGRVLA
+215 CKIENAYGRVLA
-227 DHVVSPV
+227 EDIISPV

-249 RGDDVERES
+249 RSDDVDRDS
-258 YQVVAKV
+258 YQVVAEV
-265 MAGHAYDKPLEVG
+265 MAGHAYDQPLEVG
-278 QAVKIMTGAPTPI
+278 QAVKIMTGAPTPL
-291 NGDTVVMREQASK
+291 NGDTVVMREQASQE
-304 DGDTVTFNGASIK
+304 GDKVTFNGSNIK
-317 TGQNVRQAGEDLA
+317 AGQNVRQAGEDLA
-330 IGNDVFTAGTRL
+330 IGSDVFTAGTRL

-471 FGQINDKPFFGLP
+471 FGQINNKPFFGLP

-513 LKVSAIAT
+513 LKVNAIAT

-530 TEFSRGIYELDETG
+530 TEFSRGIYELDDTG

-571 SPAVDTVKAGESVT
+571 SPAIDTVKAGESVT

-590 AESRPIQNSKVS
+590 GRI
-602 MSGLFID
+602 
-609 YRKIFQRDSYGSHHS
+609 
-624 LHLQRPRQR
+624 
-633 TDVLVPATPQHSR
+633 
-646 SSCRSRRYRYH
+646 

>member
-1 MKHTLNIPILG
+1 MKHTLNIPIIG

-21 TTLLEALIPKLTKA
+21 TTLLEALLPKLTEA

-42 KHAHHNFDVDQ
+42 KHAHHNFDVDK
-53 PGKDSH
+53 PGKDSY

-70 ISSRN
+70 IASRN
-75 RFALMTETPESESEF
+75 RFALMTETPEAEAEF
-90 DYLLTRFD
+90 EYLLTRFD

-129 LHPNDE
+129 LYPHDE
-135 NIIAIASDSG
+135 NIIAIASDTA

-159 EAIAQFV
+159 DAIAQFV
-166 IQYVQEAKA
+166 LQYVQEAKA
-175 PKSKEKEAAC
+175 PKSKEKDAAC

-201 KILSLVNTVSETEA
+201 KILSLVNTVSEIEA
-215 CKIEDAYGRVLA
+215 CKIENAYGRVLA
-227 DHVVSPV
+227 EDIISPV

-249 RGDDVERES
+249 RSDDVDRDS
-258 YQVVAKV
+258 YQIVAEV
-265 MAGHAYDKPLEVG
+265 MAGHAYDQLLEVG
-278 QAVKIMTGAPTPI
+278 QAVKIMTGAPTPL
-291 NGDTVVMREQASK
+291 NGDTVVMREQASQE
-304 DGDTVTFNGASIK
+304 GDNVTFNGAHIK
-317 TGQNVRQAGEDLA
+317 AGQNVRQAGEDLA
-330 IGNDVFTAGTRL
+330 IGSDVFTAGTRL

-471 FGQINDKPFFGLP
+471 FGQINNKPFFGLP

-513 LKVSAIAT
+513 LKVNAIAT

-530 TEFSRGIYELDETG
+530 TEFSRGVYELDDTG

-571 SPAVDTVKAGESVT
+571 SPAIDTVKAGESVT

-590 AESRPIQNSKVS
+590 
-602 MSGLFID
+602 G
-609 YRKIFQRDSYGSHHS
+609 KI
-624 LHLQRPRQR
+624 
-633 TDVLVPATPQHSR
+633 
-646 SSCRSRRYRYH
+646 

>member
-21 TTLLEALIPKLTKA
+21 TTLLEALLPKLTEA

-42 KHAHHNFDVDQ
+42 KHAHHNFDVDK
-53 PGKDSH
+53 PGKDSY

-70 ISSRN
+70 IASRN
-75 RFALMTETPESESEF
+75 RFALMTETPEAEAEF
-90 DYLLTRFD
+90 EFLLTRFD
-98 EDKLDVVLV
+98 EDMLDVVLV

-129 LHPNDE
+129 LYPNDE
-135 NIIAIASDSG
+135 NIIAIASDGG

-175 PKSKEKEAAC
+175 PKNKEKKAAC

-201 KILSLVNTVSETEA
+201 KILSLVNTVSEIEA
-215 CKIEDAYGRVLA
+215 CKIENAYGRVLA
-227 DHVVSPV
+227 EHIVSPV

-249 RGDDVERES
+249 RSDDVDRDS
-258 YQVVAKV
+258 YQVVVEV
-265 MAGHAYDKPLEVG
+265 MAGHAYDQPLDVG
-278 QAVKIMTGAPTPI
+278 QAVKIMTGAPTPR
-291 NGDTVVMREQASK
+291 NGDTVVMREQASQE
-304 DGDTVTFNGASIK
+304 GDKVTFNGANIK
-317 TGQNVRQAGEDLA
+317 AGQNVRQAGEDLA
-330 IGNDVFTAGTRL
+330 IGSDVFTAGTRL

-359 VFRKL
+359 VFRKV

-409 GILEDNEQLMIEALE
+409 GILEDNEKLMIEALE

-432 VMTSGGVSV
+432 VMTSGGISV

-471 FGQINDKPFFGLP
+471 FGQINNKPFFGLP

-513 LKVSAIAT
+513 LKVNAIAT

-530 TEFSRGIYELDETG
+530 TEFSRGVYELDATG

-571 SPAVDTVKAGESVT
+571 SPAIDTVKAGESVT

-590 AESRPIQNSKVS
+590 GRI
-602 MSGLFID
+602 
-609 YRKIFQRDSYGSHHS
+609 
-624 LHLQRPRQR
+624 
-633 TDVLVPATPQHSR
+633 
-646 SSCRSRRYRYH
+646 

>member
-1 MKHTLNIPILG
+1 MKHTLNIPIIG

-21 TTLLEALIPKLTKA
+21 TTLLEALLPKLTEA

-42 KHAHHNFDVDQ
+42 KHAHHNFDVDK
-53 PGKDSH
+53 PGKDSY

-70 ISSRN
+70 IASRN
-75 RFALMTETPESESEF
+75 RFALMTETPEAEAEF
-90 DYLLTRFD
+90 EYLLTRFD

-129 LHPNDE
+129 LYPHDD
-135 NIIAIASDSG
+135 NIIAIASDTA

-159 EAIAQFV
+159 DAIAQFV
-166 IQYVQEAKA
+166 LQYVQEAKA
-175 PKSKEKEAAC
+175 PKSKEKDAAC

-201 KILSLVNTVSETEA
+201 KILSLVNTVSEIEA
-215 CKIEDAYGRVLA
+215 CKIENAYGRVLA
-227 DHVVSPV
+227 EDIISPV

-249 RGDDVERES
+249 RSDDVDRDS
-258 YQVVAKV
+258 YQVVAEV
-265 MAGHAYDKPLEVG
+265 MAGHAYDQPLEVG
-278 QAVKIMTGAPTPI
+278 QAVKIMTGAPTPR
-291 NGDTVVMREQASK
+291 NGDTVVMREQSSQE
-304 DGDTVTFNGASIK
+304 GDKVTFNGANIK
-317 TGQNVRQAGEDLA
+317 AGQNVRQAGEDLA
-330 IGNDVFTAGTRL
+330 IGSDVFTAGTRL

-471 FGQINDKPFFGLP
+471 FGQINNKPFFGLP

-513 LKVSAIAT
+513 LKVNAIAT

-530 TEFSRGIYELDETG
+530 TEFSRGIYELDNTG

-571 SPAVDTVKAGESVT
+571 SPAIDTVKAGESVT

-590 AESRPIQNSKVS
+590 GRI
-602 MSGLFID
+602 
-609 YRKIFQRDSYGSHHS
+609 
-624 LHLQRPRQR
+624 
-633 TDVLVPATPQHSR
+633 
-646 SSCRSRRYRYH
+646 

>member
-1 MKHTLNIPILG
+1 MKHTLNIPIIG

-21 TTLLEALIPKLTKA
+21 TTLLEALLPKLTEA

-42 KHAHHNFDVDQ
+42 KHAHHNFDVDK
-53 PGKDSH
+53 PGKDSY

-70 ISSRN
+70 IASRN
-75 RFALMTETPESESEF
+75 RFALMTETPEAEAEF
-90 DYLLTRFD
+90 EYLLTRFD

-129 LHPNDE
+129 LYPHDE
-135 NIIAIASDSG
+135 NIIAIASDSA

-159 EAIAQFV
+159 DAIAQFV
-166 IQYVQEAKA
+166 LQYVQEAKA
-175 PKSKEKEAAC
+175 PKSKEKDAAC

-201 KILSLVNTVSETEA
+201 KVLSLVNTVSEIEA
-215 CKIEDAYGRVLA
+215 CKIENAYGRVLA
-227 DHVVSPV
+227 EDIISPV

-249 RGDDVERES
+249 RSDDVDRDS
-258 YQVVAKV
+258 YQVVAEV
-265 MAGHAYDKPLEVG
+265 MAGHAYDQPLEVG
-278 QAVKIMTGAPTPI
+278 QAVKIMTGAPTPL
-291 NGDTVVMREQASK
+291 NGDTVVMREQASQE
-304 DGDTVTFNGASIK
+304 GDKVTFNGANIK
-317 TGQNVRQAGEDLA
+317 AGQNVRQAGEDLA
-330 IGNDVFTAGTRL
+330 IGSDVFTAGTRL

-471 FGQINDKPFFGLP
+471 FGQINNKPFFGLP

-513 LKVSAIAT
+513 LKVNAIAT

-530 TEFSRGIYELDETG
+530 TEFSRGIYELDDTG

-571 SPAVDTVKAGESVT
+571 SPAIDTVKAGESVT

-590 AESRPIQNSKVS
+590 GRI
-602 MSGLFID
+602 
-609 YRKIFQRDSYGSHHS
+609 
-624 LHLQRPRQR
+624 
-633 TDVLVPATPQHSR
+633 
-646 SSCRSRRYRYH
+646 